1 MLPLVL
7 SYKYGADFFF
17 SFDLLFENE
26 RRGFEGKC
34 DQFERMIYNSLQ
46 S

>member
-7 SYKYGADFFF
+7 SYKYGADFF
-17 SFDLLFENE
+17 LALICLFENE

>member
-1 MLPLVL
+1 MLPLL
-7 SYKYGADFFF
+7 SYKYGAVFF